1 MLKICA
7 SHLEMVYFVPLNGQ
21 CLHIASNHSNGKL
34 KIEQNDATSPESLTY
49 LSLTAFTIHYED
61 RKSGSLYIIIC
72 LKMRE
77 ERDTI
82 YRRILQYPK

>member
-7 SHLEMVYFVPLNGQ
+7 SHSEMVYFAPLNDQ

-49 LSLTAFTIHYED
+49 LSLTAFTMKVENQAVCT
-61 RKSGSLYIIIC
+61 S
-72 LKMRE
+72 
-77 ERDTI
+77 
-82 YRRILQYPK
+82 